1 MLATEDRHEYPAF
14 PFSQVSGSKIWRL
27 VSLELQIP
35 YFFVNY
41 AFMEGDDWV
50 SQASILWK
58 EDDLLDFC
66 REVQGD
72 SSTKIIQIALLAPSS
87 TSEIKTWRMITLKEI
102 WRGRIRDHQ
111 HREMVYVGIEGE
123 RHLGSLATDDES
135 QIELL
140 ENIYFLATTLA
151 QAQGKSKAKDKRR

>member
-50 SQASILWK
+50 SQVSILWK

-72 SSTKIIQIALLAPSS
+72 SSTKIIQIALLAPPN
-87 TSEIKTWRMITLKEI
+87 TTEIRAWRMITLKEI
-102 WRGRIRDHQ
+102 WRGEDRDHQ
-111 HREMVYVGIEGE
+111 HREMVYIGVDGE
-123 RHLGSLATDDES
+123 KLLSSLAVEDES

-140 ENIYFLATTLA
+140 EMIYLLTTPAT
-151 QAQGKSKAKDKRR
+151 QA

>member
-14 PFSQVSGSKIWRL
+14 PFSQVPGSKIWRL

-50 SQASILWK
+50 YQVSILWK

-72 SSTKIIQIALLAPSS
+72 SSTKIIQIALLAPPN
-87 TSEIKTWRMITLKEI
+87 TIIRAWRMITLKEI
-102 WRGRIRDHQ
+102 WRGEDRDHQ
-111 HREMVYVGIEGE
+111 HREMVYIKFDGE
-123 RHLGSLATDDES
+123 KLLSSLVTEDES
-135 QIELL
+135 QIKLL
-140 ENIYFLATTLA
+140 EMIYPLTTPAA
-151 QAQGKSKAKDKRR
+151 QA

>member
-14 PFSQVSGSKIWRL
+14 PFSQASGSKIWRL

-50 SQASILWK
+50 SQVSILWK

-72 SSTKIIQIALLAPSS
+72 SSTKIIQIALLAPPS

-111 HREMVYVGIEGE
+111 HREMVYVGIEGD
-123 RHLGSLATDDES
+123 RLLSSLATDDES

-140 ENIYFLATTLA
+140 ERIYSLATSLT
-151 QAQGKSKAKDKRR
+151 QAQGKSKA